1 MSTGKEA
8 FSVKRV
14 HERLESRVL
23 FNSDFKFRT
32 HITTPYTLC
41 RKLIDLSNKSFEF
54 HLHLCCHMDY
64 AWVVWCPFQL

>member
-8 FSVKRV
+8 ISVKRV
-14 HERLESRVL
+14 HEQLESRVL

-32 HITTPYTLC
+32 HIATPCTLC

-54 HLHLCCHMDY
+54 QMDLCFHMDY
-64 AWVVWCPFQL
+64 ACVVWCPFQL